1 MTKTLTIDFSIDLE
15 EKDRAQFQ
23 KEGHMLFG
31 LYGPGATPDDPPI
44 RRPWEGDKV
53 FIATL
58 FQPSDVG
65 PLAVRERTQV
75 LRVMSDSA
83 ERALAGLQ
91 QGIRLALYA
100 NARER
105 ARVDFDYQQFLACNE
120 QSNRLSE
127 FIQAEYAAEI
137 AEGKHAGFANVFDV
151 AMHYL
156 KKGKRLGPLA
166 GRKVQRK
173 RK

>member
-1 MTKTLTIDFSIDLE
+1 MTKTLTLDFSIDLE
-15 EKDRAQFQ
+15 EKDRVQFQ

-58 FQPSDVG
+58 FRLG
-65 PLAVRERTQV
+65 PLAGRERTQV
-75 LRVMSDSA
+75 LRVMSDSD
-83 ERALAGLQ
+83 ESALNEMKARILD
-91 QGIRLALYA
+91 ALYA

-105 ARVDFDYQQFLACNE
+105 ARQDFDYQQFLSLNE
-120 QSNRLSE
+120 QRNRLSE
-127 FIQAEYAAEI
+127 FIQSEYASEI

-151 AMHYL
+151 VMHYL

-166 GRKVQRK
+166 GRKVQR
-173 RK
+173 RKK